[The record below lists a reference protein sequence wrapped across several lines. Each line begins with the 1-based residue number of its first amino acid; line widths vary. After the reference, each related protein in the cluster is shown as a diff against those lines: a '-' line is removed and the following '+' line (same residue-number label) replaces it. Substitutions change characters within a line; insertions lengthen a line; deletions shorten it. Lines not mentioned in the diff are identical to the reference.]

1 MNEMSEVDDPTY
13 EQDFTGEEGQE
24 NHLTT
29 SESVLDQLKTIEGS
43 KKSILL
49 EIQKKIGYTLECH
62 KREIKFCSSAFS
74 QMQFIIV
81 RALIFLREIHF
92 MFGT

>member
-49 EIQKKIGYTLECH
+49 EI
-62 KREIKFCSSAFS
+62 
-74 QMQFIIV
+74 
-81 RALIFLREIHF
+81 
-92 MFGT
+92 